1 MVQILFDNISNKFQ
15 DIFKNLRRKGTLT
28 ENDIKSAMRDVK
40 IALLDA
46 DVNFKV
52 VKQFINTVSEKALGN
67 EIMQSLSPGQQ
78 IIKIVNDELINILGT
93 TPARLTFSSSSL
105 TTYMLVGLQGA
116 GKTTVAGKLAL
127 MLKKQGKKVLL
138 IAADTYRPAAI
149 KQLQVFGEK
158 NSVDVF
164 ALEDK
169 NSPVKIAADG
179 ISYALTNNF
188 NVAIID
194 TAGRLNFDEQL
205 MNELLEMKKA
215 VRPQE
220 ILLVL
225 DSMIGQE
232 AVNIAQS
239 FNDQIG
245 IDGIIMTKLDSD
257 TRGGAMLSVRA
268 VTQKPIKFIGV
279 GEKPEDL
286 EQFYPDRIASRILG
300 MGDILSVI
308 EKAQASFDDDM
319 EDVQK
324 KFLTNEFDL
333 QDFYKQLKNVKKLG
347 PAKNLLKMI
356 PGLSNLNLDNLEP
369 DEKIYA
375 RIESIILS
383 MTPQERKNPQIINGS
398 RKKRIA
404 NGSGRSINDVNVLLK
419 RFSDTKK
426 MIKMFTSNKKS
437 LFNFFK

>member
-105 TTYMLVGLQGA
+105 TVYMLVGLQGA
-116 GKTTVAGKLAL
+116 GKTTAAGKLAL

-205 MNELLEMKKA
+205 MNELLEMKKV

-404 NGSGRSINDVNVLLK
+404 NGSGRTINDVNVLLK

>member
-116 GKTTVAGKLAL
+116 GKTTAAGKLAL

-205 MNELLEMKKA
+205 MNELLEMKKV

-286 EQFYPDRIASRILG
+286 EQFYPNRIASRILG

-404 NGSGRSINDVNVLLK
+404 NGSGRTINDVNVLLK

-437 LFNFFK
+437 FFNFFK

>member
-1 MVQILFDNISNKFQ
+1 
-15 DIFKNLRRKGTLT
+15 
-28 ENDIKSAMRDVK
+28 MRDVK

-93 TPARLTFSSSSL
+93 TPAHLTFSSSSL
-105 TTYMLVGLQGA
+105 TVYMLVGLQGA
-116 GKTTVAGKLAL
+116 GKTTAAGKLAL

-169 NSPVKIAADG
+169 NSPVKIVVDG

-194 TAGRLNFDEQL
+194 TAGRLNFDAQL
-205 MNELLEMKKA
+205 MNELLEMKKV

-404 NGSGRSINDVNVLLK
+404 NGSGRTINDVNVLLK

>member
-1 MVQILFDNISNKFQ
+1 
-15 DIFKNLRRKGTLT
+15 
-28 ENDIKSAMRDVK
+28 MRDVK

-93 TPARLTFSSSSL
+93 TPARLTFSSSSM

-116 GKTTVAGKLAL
+116 GKTTAAGKLAL

-188 NVAIID
+188 NIAIID

-205 MNELLEMKKA
+205 MNELLEMKKV

-220 ILLVL
+220 ILLIL

-383 MTPQERKNPQIINGS
+383 MTPYERKNPQIINGS

-426 MIKMFTSNKKS
+426 MIKMLTSNKKS
-437 LFNFFK
+437 LFNLFK